1 MCRQISS
8 VVLWFVWNCAWLIY
22 VYKTRQVCCS
32 FRIVYISPK
41 NMPKIN
47 LFKRLYLLHS
57 FSNKYSSYF
66 NKLNACGA
74 WVITSK
80 KVKNIRIVLPGT
92 LESGMKIVNMLSW
105 YVVLEIVT
113 TLVQIIAMYDT
124 SSLQISLPALWYL
137 FCTR

>member
-1 MCRQISS
+1 MID
-8 VVLWFVWNCAWLIY
+8 
-22 VYKTRQVCCS
+22 
-32 FRIVYISPK
+32 
-41 NMPKIN
+41 

-105 YVVLEIVT
+105 YVFLEIVT

-124 SSLQISLPALWYL
+124 SSLQISLPAL
-137 FCTR
+137 